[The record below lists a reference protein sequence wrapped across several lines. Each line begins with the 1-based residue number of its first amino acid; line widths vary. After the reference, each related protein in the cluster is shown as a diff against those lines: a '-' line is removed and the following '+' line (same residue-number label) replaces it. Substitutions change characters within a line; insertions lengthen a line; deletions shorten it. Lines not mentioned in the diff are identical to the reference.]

1 MNLRLKIPLLI
12 LVILGVNFG
21 LELVQPSLILA
32 QSYEV
37 NPLEIKEQDPLLP
50 SRDRPLSDFEQNR
63 LKTALQELEEQ
74 AQAKLQEGKDDEAFT
89 IWYRQIRLTRALGT
103 TAEIEA
109 LTRVGAIAW
118 QKSRNKDIN
127 NINER
132 LVNLESQNKLK
143 NGQVK
148 PELLH
153 LFAQAYETIHSLDKS
168 IEIYQQ
174 ILSNARQQKDQQQ
187 QKLALDKLG
196 QFYLVK
202 FDYFSAEPVYKELL
216 TIARENQDFLQ
227 EGVYLRK
234 LAEINSEL
242 TKPENAVIYKQ
253 ALAENQVKN
262 QQLANLPLLKIQIGD
277 DYKLLDKPEQATK
290 SYEEA
295 FNLALSLQQLSLA
308 GDALKKL
315 AQLYEDYQYTDFA
328 LKIYQELIK
337 IEQQS
342 YNLYGLMNTYDA
354 IAKIY
359 VQQEKYRQALPW
371 LEKGLE
377 IADHLKYKQD
387 YFLTKIQ
394 GVKQKIQ

>member
-1 MNLRLKIPLLI
+1 MNLRLKIQLLI

-21 LELVQPSLILA
+21 LKLVQPSLILA

-37 NPLEIKEQDPLLP
+37 NPLEITEKDELLP
-50 SRDRPLSDFEQNR
+50 SRDRPLSEFEQNR

-74 AQAKLQEGKDDEAFT
+74 AQAKLKEGKDDEAFT

-103 TAEIEA
+103 VAEIEA

-118 QKSRNKDIN
+118 EKSRNQEIN

-132 LVNLESQNKLK
+132 LVNLESENKLK
-143 NGQVK
+143 NGQIK
-148 PELLH
+148 PDLLP

-174 ILSNARQQKDQQQ
+174 ILTNARQEQNQEQIKF
-187 QKLALDKLG
+187 ALDKLG

-277 DYKLLDKPEQATK
+277 DYKLLDKPEEATK
-290 SYEEA
+290 NYQEA
-295 FNLALSLQQLSLA
+295 FNLALSLQQISIA

-315 AQLYEDYQYTDFA
+315 AQLYEDYQYPDFA
-328 LKIYQELIK
+328 LTIYQELIK

-342 YNLYGLMNTYDA
+342 YNLYGLMNTYDS

-359 VQQEKYRQALPW
+359 VQQENYRQALPW